1 MKLISEDTN
10 YKNILQVQIQKEF
23 KCTPT
28 YLILNEDDETG
39 YTMGVY
45 LAKNIQ
51 VQNIKPEYADDY
63 ENTMVSFAILHERLE
78 QDGKVF
84 VKLAESAHKIKKK
97 AEQEACMLALDKLLR
112 G

>member
-1 MKLISEDTN
+1 MHT
-10 YKNILQVQIQKEF
+10 
-23 KCTPT
+23 T

-63 ENTMVSFAILHERLE
+63 ENTMVSFAIYMKDLNKMAKYLLNWLN
-78 QDGKVF
+78 QPI
-84 VKLAESAHKIKKK
+84 KLRKRPNKKLV
-97 AEQEACMLALDKLLR
+97 CLPWINY
-112 G
+112 